1 MSDPITNEYLMNI
14 IKENV
19 GGPVHDANGNG
30 AYASN
35 GATNVIAQPVATPQ
49 TAMQNQATLRPQGG
63 IASTMIAQKAAY
75 VGEEDEDET
84 EDMKEAI
91 EFEASLR
98 SLLSEVNVSEEFFVQ
113 AKTLF
118 EAAVDHKLRSVADEI
133 APTLQEEFE
142 SKVGEITVALTE
154 KIDDYLD
161 YVVEE
166 WMEENKLSVENG
178 IKSTL
183 AENFILGLKKLFE
196 MHYVDVPAEKYNV
209 LDGLYEQSNQLQ
221 TDLNTVIHEN
231 MKLKKNLLIAECAGI
246 FVNETKDLA
255 DTQVEKLASLVE
267 NIEFNNV
274 DEYKTKLLTLKE
286 HYIGQRVVIPEA
298 PAPEITFSS
307 APSAPTTLVESYTNT
322 LNRLSKKL

>member
-1 MSDPITNEYLMNI
+1 MSDSVTNEYLMNI
-14 IKENV
+14 IKENT
-19 GGPVHDANGNG
+19 HDVNGKGTFALNGVTPIKAEPIANP
-30 AYASN
+30 A
-35 GATNVIAQPVATPQ
+35 
-49 TAMQNQATLRPQGG
+49 TAMQNQATLRPQGSA
-63 IASTMIAQKAAY
+63 ASMMSRQAAER
-75 VGEEDEDET
+75 GEDEEDEM

-91 EFEASLR
+91 AFEASLR
-98 SLLSEVNVSEEFFVQ
+98 SLLSEVNVSEDFFVQ

-118 EAAVDHKLRSVADEI
+118 EAAVDTKLKAVAEEI
-133 APTLQEEFE
+133 APALQEQFE

-166 WMEENKLSVENG
+166 WMQENRLSVENG

-221 TDLNTVIHEN
+221 TDLNAVIHDN
-231 MKLKKNLLIAECAGI
+231 MKLKKDLLIAECAGI

-255 DTQVEKLASLVE
+255 DTQTEKLASLIE
-267 NIEFNNV
+267 NIEFGSV

-286 HYIGQRVVIPEA
+286 HYLGQRVVIPEA

-307 APSAPTTLVESYTNT
+307 VPSAPTTLVESYAST
-322 LNRLSKKL
+322 LNRLAKKL

>member
-1 MSDPITNEYLMNI
+1 MSDSVTNEYLMNI
-14 IKENV
+14 IKENT
-19 GGPVHDANGNG
+19 HDVNGKGTFALNGVTPIKAEPIANP
-30 AYASN
+30 A
-35 GATNVIAQPVATPQ
+35 
-49 TAMQNQATLRPQGG
+49 TAMQNQATLRPQGSA
-63 IASTMIAQKAAY
+63 ASMMSRQAAEQ
-75 VGEEDEDET
+75 GEDEEDEM

-91 EFEASLR
+91 AFEASLR
-98 SLLSEVNVSEEFFVQ
+98 SLLSEVNVSEDFFVQ

-118 EAAVDHKLRSVADEI
+118 EAAVDTKLKAVAEEI
-133 APTLQEEFE
+133 APALQEQFE

-166 WMEENKLSVENG
+166 WMQENRLSVENG

-221 TDLNTVIHEN
+221 TDLNVVIHDN
-231 MKLKKNLLIAECAGI
+231 MKLKKDLLIAECAGI

-255 DTQVEKLASLVE
+255 DTQTEKLASLIE
-267 NIEFNNV
+267 NIEFGSV

-286 HYIGQRVVIPEA
+286 HYLGQRVVIPEA

-307 APSAPTTLVESYTNT
+307 VPSAPTTLVESYANT
-322 LNRLSKKL
+322 LNRLAKKL

>member
-1 MSDPITNEYLMNI
+1 MSDPVTNEYLMNI

-19 GGPVHDANGNG
+19 GGPVHDANGKG
-30 AYASN
+30 AFALN
-35 GATNVIAQPVATPQ
+35 GATNVIPQPVANPG
-49 TAMQNQATLRPQGG
+49 TAMANQATLRPQAGG
-63 IASTMIAQKAAY
+63 AMPTKVAAKPQ
-75 VGEEDEDET
+75 EEEEGDQEN
-84 EDMKEAI
+84 MKEAM

-98 SLLSEVNVSEEFFVQ
+98 SLLSEINVSEEFFVQ

-118 EAAVDHKLRSVADEI
+118 EAAVDAKLKVVAEEI

-142 SKVGEITVALTE
+142 KKVGEITINLTE

-166 WMEENKLSVENG
+166 WMQDNKLSVENG

-209 LDGLYEQSNQLQ
+209 LDGLYEQANKLQ
-221 TDLNTVIHEN
+221 SDLNEAIHEN
-231 MKLKKNLLIAECAGI
+231 MDLKKNLLISECAGI

-255 DTQVEKLASLVE
+255 DTQIEKLASLIE
-267 NIEFNNV
+267 NIEFSNV
-274 DEYKTKLLTLKE
+274 EDYKTKLHTLKE
-286 HYIGQRVVIPEA
+286 HYLGQRVAVPEQ
-298 PAPEITFSS
+298 PAPEMTFSKVAS
-307 APSAPTTLVESYTNT
+307 VPTTLVENYANT
-322 LNRLSKKL
+322 LNRLAKKL